1 MRPVLL
7 ALLLPLALFVTEAG
21 GARADSDQDK
31 ARAALQRGD
40 VRPLDQVLA
49 AVRTAVPGEVVAV
62 ELKRKKER
70 WYYELKVLTTPGKRR
85 EVKIDAKTLVI
96 FDQDDDDDD

>member
-1 MRPVLL
+1 MRLLL
-7 ALLLPLALFVTEAG
+7 ALLLPLALSPLGPVS
-21 GARADSDQDK
+21 ARADSDQDK
-31 ARAALQRGD
+31 ARAALQRGEI
-40 VRPLDQVLA
+40 RPLDQVLA
-49 AVRTAVPGEVVAV
+49 AVRGAVPGEVVSV

-96 FDQDDDDDD
+96 FDQDEDDDDD